1 MRIRIQSPGCKKL
14 SPIVVPQDT
23 NKLYKAITSVREK
36 EGASVFTGR
45 DLTAQTRIDVDD
57 DGMMIKNIL
66 QNVQKRAL
74 PASTSSFMVIS
85 ASSRSAFFLSLCVG
99 PPHLLIA
106 MGHA

>member
-57 DGMMIKNIL
+57 DGMMIKNIYCRTYRREL
-66 QNVQKRAL
+66 CQPVL
-74 PASTSSFMVIS
+74 PVLWLSQPAAGQLSFY
-85 ASSRSAFFLSLCVG
+85 LCVWG
-99 PPHLLIA
+99 PRTC
-106 MGHA
+106 